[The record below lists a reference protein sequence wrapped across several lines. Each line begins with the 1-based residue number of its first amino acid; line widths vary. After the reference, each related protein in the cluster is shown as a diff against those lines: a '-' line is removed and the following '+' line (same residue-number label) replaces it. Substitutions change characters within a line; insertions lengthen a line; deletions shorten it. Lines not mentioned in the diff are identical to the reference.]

1 MIISR
6 KDYERA
12 LRVARA
18 EGRKEAKKEQEI
30 RRQIDSVEQSMWN
43 NVQRMCERIDKIGD
57 KVCMLE
63 NQPKECKCHSEEKA
77 KPKGLGE

>member
-12 LRVARA
+12 LRVARV

-30 RRQIDSVEQSMWN
+30 RRQIDSVEQNMWN

-63 NQPKECKCHSEEKA
+63 NQPKRCKCHSEEKA